1 MKNRLLKII
10 LFLALAWGLSSS
22 LLAYTAT
29 DYYNVGL
36 GFYQAKNYSQAIPYF
51 SAAIQLDPNNI
62 PSLHGRANSNYL
74 LGQYAA
80 ALTDYQQ
87 VQALQPTDQMAQFI
101 KGLQARVGAS
111 SASAVPATEAS
122 PGNPIDQGTALY
134 KSQQY
139 QAAVPYFQ
147 QAIQQNPNDYVSYYW
162 MGADYN
168 KMGDKRNAVVYFT
181 LTDRLKPNP
190 AVKAYAQKLFALL
203 NSSDQLWV
211 NDQLAALSAGSPA
224 LAESGKMGFRLETSI
239 VLINWSDFN
248 VQGVAGKA
256 FFSQMLNID
265 PHLSYIA
272 EVPAGYANLGIEPV
286 LQLSSDLEI
295 GLSLAYGPIGS
306 FTETLTSTVFGNQST
321 YQTFT
326 VFSLGL
332 NARYFLTPGSF
343 RVFVAGGPLAASLG
357 DAVGN
362 NTPGNTY
369 TASLGSS
376 GLGGQVQLGLDWHLG
391 NDAVITPMLGYQ
403 VLGMSSLTG
412 TTSLGTGQVTE
423 MFNANGGAG
432 YSLLFITSNPSG
444 MPSGWRPV
452 SVDLS
457 GPFGGLTISVYF

>member
-1 MKNRLLKII
+1 MKRLLRKTIF
-10 LFLALAWGLSSS
+10 FLALAFGLSSS

-29 DYYNVGL
+29 DYYNAGL
-36 GFYQAKNYSQAIPYF
+36 QLYQAKNYSQAIPWF

-62 PSLHGRANSNYL
+62 VSLHGRANCNYL

-87 VQALQPTDQMAQFI
+87 IQALQPTDQMAQFI
-101 KGLQARVGAS
+101 RGLQARVGAS
-111 SASAVPATEAS
+111 LTLTAPAAAE
-122 PGNPIDQGTALY
+122 PGNPIDQGIALY

-139 QAAVPYFQ
+139 QAAIPYFQ

-181 LTDRLKPNP
+181 LMDRLKPNP
-190 AVKAYAQKLFALL
+190 AVKAYAQKSFTLL

-211 NDQLAALSAGSPA
+211 NDQLAGGQSTVSPA
-224 LAESGKMGFRLETSI
+224 RAESGKIGFRLESSI
-239 VLINWSDFN
+239 VLINWADFN
-248 VQGVAGKA
+248 VQGVAGNA
-256 FFSQMLNID
+256 FFSQLLNVD
-265 PHLSYIA
+265 SHLSYVA

-306 FTETLTSTVFGNQST
+306 YTETLTSTVFGNEST

-343 RVFVAGGPLAASLG
+343 RVFVAGGPLGGSMGEGVG
-357 DAVGN
+357 D

-376 GLGGQVQLGLDWHLG
+376 GFGGQLQLGLDWHLG
-391 NDAVITPMLGYQ
+391 NDAVITPMVGYQ

-457 GPFGGLTISVYF
+457 GPFGGLTISAYF